1 MGKSPGARARRQ
13 LRLAPSIHSSS
24 FTNDHHPPPT
34 PNKTVRIVSMTARRV
49 MLPLKIKVEHA
60 SHVRRESEN
69 VIVECRLSDG
79 TVGWGE
85 GVPREYVTGE
95 TCDRSIEILRSAIGV
110 C

>member
-1 MGKSPGARARRQ
+1 MTS
-13 LRLAPSIHSSS
+13 
-24 FTNDHHPPPT
+24 HPPPT

-79 TVGWGE
+79 NGRLGRGRAA
-85 GVPREYVTGE
+85 GVRHWRNLRPL
-95 TCDRSIEILRSAIGV
+95 DRDSCVPAIGV